1 VKRFTWKIPYKTK
14 HIRTKKIS
22 PQKKAEL
29 VFCELKIAENNGNG
43 TAILYYEVAVFPH
56 RQYS

>member
-1 VKRFTWKIPYKTK
+1 M
-14 HIRTKKIS
+14 RTKKIS

-56 RQYS
+56 QQYS